1 MANNLMICSNA
12 KNSLHLNE
20 SENSAQR
27 YILEGTFAELDKL
40 NRNQRIYTK
49 AEYLK
54 HLAYLRNDI
63 KSGEPLLGEL
73 DHPDDRFEVK
83 LKEASHR
90 IIDLWY
96 DESDNTVKG
105 KIELL
110 DTPNGKLAKS
120 IVDQGIPLHISSRAA
135 GSVNSDNTVS
145 IQQIYTYDLVC
156 KPGFAG
162 AVLHRVNESADA
174 PKYSDAVKSFLTA
187 SLKAESMN
195 AAPQY
200 GFVNEDMNVSEI
212 KAPATLRTEAKN
224 IQINNQIEVNVN
236 DMSKPLLETT
246 DPDSTVGKPLNI
258 SGNGAAA
265 LGIPTADDLQ
275 QKESDDTPDVE
286 DKDKD
291 KNKEDVS
298 DTSPEAD
305 DKPKTSDSLNSSND
319 KSDEDKKDKEKEDK
333 NEGEGGESSED
344 KKEDTA
350 QKLNDDEDTP
360 EPEDENKDK
369 EEDSDEKKDDE
380 NSDEEGSDEKKD
392 SESDGV
398 EIIDVEAEFE
408 GDDKKDDDLIKDV
421 EPDFSDDDDEE
432 GDGDKEGEEPA
443 EQEDGEPKAEPED
456 SKDEAVERSADG
468 EDDEKT
474 KKDAEEEEKKA
485 EEAKELADEASED
498 IKDRKETIMDKLD
511 KLMDAIEKKSS
522 DKQESKNESIVM
534 AKFPVSM
541 KMNESNFK
549 EFVKLDEAQKSKV
562 TAYLHDNGIN
572 DAQSINESWKK
583 GIDYVNETPV
593 WLKYAPDNYKALYEA
608 ASPAVKESISNTAK
622 YVLFENQY
630 DVNLFWEN
638 SGLQEAEER
647 RLINESFVNNLPKV
661 ASQPVET
668 NLPYSA
674 DYIKMITEMASEYNK
689 KY

>member
-20 SENSAQR
+20 SENTGQR

-49 AEYLK
+49 GEYLK

-174 PKYSDAVKSFLTA
+174 PKYTDAVKNFLNA

-224 IQINNQIEVNVN
+224 IQINNQIEVNVK

-246 DPDSTVGKPLNI
+246 NPDSTIGKPLDI

-275 QKESDDTPDVE
+275 QKESDDSSDE
-286 DKDKD
+286 DKK
-291 KNKEDVS
+291 KKEDVS
-298 DTSPEAD
+298 DNAPEANE
-305 DKPKTSDSLNSSND
+305 KPADSSE
-319 KSDEDKKDKEKEDK
+319 KSDDKKDDDKEEKEDK
-333 NEGEGGESSED
+333 NEEEGGDASESDDKDDKDD
-344 KKEDTA
+344 KKEVER
-350 QKLNDDEDTP
+350 LNDDKD
-360 EPEDENKDK
+360 EPEAGDDENK
-369 EEDSDEKKDDE
+369 EEKKDDDSDEKDDDS
-380 NSDEEGSDEKKD
+380 SDDKEGGEDESK
-392 SESDGV
+392 SDGV
-398 EIIDVEAEFE
+398 EIIEVEAEFE
-408 GDDKKDDDLIKDV
+408 DEDKDDMIKDV
-421 EPDFSDDDDEE
+421 EPSFDDDDDDEKSDE
-432 GDGDKEGEEPA
+432 DGDGEAA
-443 EQEDGEPKAEPED
+443 EQEDGEPEAEPED
-456 SKDEAVERSADG
+456 SKDEAVERTVDA
-468 EDDEKT
+468 EDDEKS

-485 EEAKELADEASED
+485 EEAEKLADEASED

-522 DKQESKNESIVM
+522 DKKEAKNESIIM
-534 AKFPVSM
+534 AQYPISM

-549 EFVKLDEAQKSKV
+549 EFAKLDDVQKSKV
-562 TAYLHDNGIN
+562 TAYLHDNGMY
-572 DAQSINESWKK
+572 DSESINENWKK

-593 WLKYAPDNYKALYEA
+593 WLKYAPEKYKALYEA
-608 ASPAVKESISNTAK
+608 ASSAVKESLKNMADYI
-622 YVLFENQY
+622 LFENQY
-630 DVNLFWEN
+630 DVNVFWEN

-647 RLINESFVNNLPKV
+647 RLVNESFVNTLPKV
-661 ASQPVET
+661 VAPVET
-668 NLPYSA
+668 NLPYSQEF
-674 DYIKMITEMASEYNK
+674 INKITEMACEYSRP
-689 KY
+689 Y

>member
-20 SENSAQR
+20 SENTGQR

-49 AEYLK
+49 GEYLK

-174 PKYSDAVKSFLTA
+174 PKYTDAVKNFLNA

-224 IQINNQIEVNVN
+224 IQINNQIEVNVK

-246 DPDSTVGKPLNI
+246 NPDSTIGKPLDI

-275 QKESDDTPDVE
+275 QKESDDSSDE
-286 DKDKD
+286 DKK
-291 KNKEDVS
+291 KKEDVS
-298 DTSPEAD
+298 DNASEANE
-305 DKPKTSDSLNSSND
+305 KPADSSE
-319 KSDEDKKDKEKEDK
+319 KSDDKKDDDKEEKEDK
-333 NEGEGGESSED
+333 NEEEGGDASESDDKDDKDD
-344 KKEDTA
+344 KKEVER
-350 QKLNDDEDTP
+350 LNDDKD
-360 EPEDENKDK
+360 EPEAGDDENK
-369 EEDSDEKKDDE
+369 EEKKDDDSDEKDDDS
-380 NSDEEGSDEKKD
+380 SDDKEGGEDESK
-392 SESDGV
+392 SDGV
-398 EIIDVEAEFE
+398 EIIEVEAEFE
-408 GDDKKDDDLIKDV
+408 DEDKDDMIKDV
-421 EPDFSDDDDEE
+421 EPSFDDDDDDEKSDE
-432 GDGDKEGEEPA
+432 DGDGEAA
-443 EQEDGEPKAEPED
+443 EQEDGEPEAEPED
-456 SKDEAVERSADG
+456 SKDEAVERTVDA
-468 EDDEKT
+468 EDDEKS

-485 EEAKELADEASED
+485 EEAEKLADEASED

-522 DKQESKNESIVM
+522 DKKEAKNESIIM
-534 AKFPVSM
+534 AQYPISM

-549 EFVKLDEAQKSKV
+549 EFAKLDDVQKSKV
-562 TAYLHDNGIN
+562 TAYLHDNGMY
-572 DAQSINESWKK
+572 DAESINESWKK

-593 WLKYAPDNYKALYEA
+593 WLKYAPEKYKALYEA
-608 ASPAVKESISNTAK
+608 ASSAVKESLKNMADYI
-622 YVLFENQY
+622 LFENQY
-630 DVNLFWEN
+630 DVNVFWEN

-647 RLINESFVNNLPKV
+647 RLVNESFVNTLPKV
-661 ASQPVET
+661 VAPVET
-668 NLPYSA
+668 NLPYSQ
-674 DYIKMITEMASEYNK
+674 DFINKITEMACEYNRP
-689 KY
+689 Y

>member
-20 SENSAQR
+20 SENTGQR

-49 AEYLK
+49 GEYLK

-174 PKYSDAVKSFLTA
+174 PKYTDAVKNFLNA

-224 IQINNQIEVNVN
+224 IQINNQIEVNVK

-246 DPDSTVGKPLNI
+246 NPDSTIGKPLDI

-275 QKESDDTPDVE
+275 QKESDDSSDE
-286 DKDKD
+286 DKK
-291 KNKEDVS
+291 KKEDVS
-298 DTSPEAD
+298 DNASEANE
-305 DKPKTSDSLNSSND
+305 KPADSSE
-319 KSDEDKKDKEKEDK
+319 KSDDKKDDDKEEKEDK
-333 NEGEGGESSED
+333 NEEEGGDASESDDKDDKDD
-344 KKEDTA
+344 KKEVER
-350 QKLNDDEDTP
+350 LNDDKD
-360 EPEDENKDK
+360 EPEAGDDENK
-369 EEDSDEKKDDE
+369 EEKKDDDSDEKDDDS
-380 NSDEEGSDEKKD
+380 SDDKEGGEDESK
-392 SESDGV
+392 SDGV
-398 EIIDVEAEFE
+398 EIIEVEAEFE
-408 GDDKKDDDLIKDV
+408 DEDKDDMIKDV
-421 EPDFSDDDDEE
+421 EPSFDDDDDDEKSDE
-432 GDGDKEGEEPA
+432 DGDGEAA
-443 EQEDGEPKAEPED
+443 EQEDGEPEAEPED
-456 SKDEAVERSADG
+456 SKDEAVERTVDA
-468 EDDEKT
+468 EDDEKS

-485 EEAKELADEASED
+485 EEAEKLADEASED

-522 DKQESKNESIVM
+522 DKKEAKNESIIM
-534 AKFPVSM
+534 AQYPISM

-549 EFVKLDEAQKSKV
+549 EFAKLDDVQKSKV
-562 TAYLHDNGIN
+562 TAYLHDNGMY
-572 DAQSINESWKK
+572 DSESINENWKK

-593 WLKYAPDNYKALYEA
+593 WLKYAPEKYKALYEA
-608 ASPAVKESISNTAK
+608 ASSAVKESLKNMADYI
-622 YVLFENQY
+622 LFENQY
-630 DVNLFWEN
+630 DVNVFWEN

-647 RLINESFVNNLPKV
+647 RLVNESFVNTLPKV
-661 ASQPVET
+661 VAPVET
-668 NLPYSA
+668 NLPYSQ
-674 DYIKMITEMASEYNK
+674 DFINKITEMACEYNRP
-689 KY
+689 Y

>member
-1 MANNLMICSNA
+1 MANNLMICSNGCKA
-12 KNSLHLNE
+12 LHLNE
-20 SENSAQR
+20 SDNSGQR

-90 IIDLWY
+90 VIDLWY

-135 GSVNSDNTVS
+135 GTVNNDNTVS

-174 PKYSDAVKSFLTA
+174 PKYTPDVRNFLNA
-187 SLKAESMN
+187 SYRAESMN

-200 GFVNEDMNVSEI
+200 GFVNEDMSVSEI
-212 KAPATLRTEAKN
+212 KANAVLRNEAKD
-224 IQINNQIEVNVN
+224 IQINKQIEINVEE
-236 DMSKPLLETT
+236 MSKPLLENTN
-246 DPDSTVGKPLNI
+246 PDATIGKPLDI

-275 QKESDDTPDVE
+275 QKESDDDGE
-286 DKDKD
+286 KKKDEK
-291 KNKEDVS
+291 KEKQDVS
-298 DTSPEAD
+298 DNAPEAN
-305 DKPKTSDSLNSSND
+305 DKPAES
-319 KSDEDKKDKEKEDK
+319 DKKDNKLNSDSEKKEETSEDD
-333 NEGEGGESSED
+333 GGDSSECDAGKPD
-344 KKEDTA
+344 KEA
-350 QKLNDDEDTP
+350 EKLNDDKDTP
-360 EPEDENKDK
+360 DVKDDDNKSDDDK
-369 EEDSDEKKDDE
+369 EEDKDD
-380 NSDEEGSDEKKD
+380 SDDEGSEDSDDSSKD
-392 SESDGV
+392 SGV
-398 EIIDVEAEFE
+398 KIIDVEAEFE
-408 GDDKKDDDLIKDV
+408 DEDKDDMIKDV
-421 EPDFSDDDDEE
+421 EPSFDDDEE
-432 GDGDKEGEEPA
+432 KGDEDKEEGESA
-443 EQEDGEPKAEPED
+443 EKEEGEPESDTED
-456 SKDEAVERSADG
+456 TKDEAAERTVDA
-468 EDDEKT
+468 EDDEKS

-485 EEAKELADEASED
+485 KEAEKLADKASDD
-498 IKDRKETIMDKLD
+498 IEKRKDTIMDKLD
-511 KLMDAIEKKSS
+511 KLKDAIEKKNSS
-522 DKQESKNESIVM
+522 KEESKNESIIM
-534 AKFPVSM
+534 AQYPISM
-541 KMNESNFK
+541 RMNESNFK
-549 EFVKLDEAQKSKV
+549 EFAKLDESQKNKV
-562 TAYLHDNGIN
+562 VAYLHDNGIA
-572 DAQSINESWKK
+572 DVQSINESWKN
-583 GIDYVNETPV
+583 GINYVNEIPV
-593 WLKYAPDNYKALYEA
+593 WLKYAPENYKSLYEA
-608 ASPAVKESISNTAK
+608 ASDQVKESINTTAK
-622 YVLFENQY
+622 YILFENQY
-630 DVNLFWEN
+630 DINVFWEN

-647 RLINESFVNNLPKV
+647 RLVNESFVNNLPKV
-661 ASQPVET
+661 TPQPAET

-674 DYIKMITEMASEYNK
+674 EFIKMITEQACEYGK

>member
-20 SENSAQR
+20 SENTGQR

-49 AEYLK
+49 GEYLK

-174 PKYSDAVKSFLTA
+174 PKYSDAVKNFLNA

-246 DPDSTVGKPLNI
+246 NPDSTIGKPLDI

-275 QKESDDTPDVE
+275 QKESDDSSDE
-286 DKDKD
+286 DKK
-291 KNKEDVS
+291 KKEDVS
-298 DTSPEAD
+298 DNAPEANE
-305 DKPKTSDSLNSSND
+305 KPADSSE
-319 KSDEDKKDKEKEDK
+319 KSDDKKDDDKEEKEDK
-333 NEGEGGESSED
+333 NEEDGGDASESDDKDDKEDD
-344 KKEDTA
+344 KKEVER
-350 QKLNDDEDTP
+350 LNDDED
-360 EPEDENKDK
+360 EPEV
-369 EEDSDEKKDDE
+369 KDDE
-380 NSDEEGSDEKKD
+380 NKEEKEDDDSEDKDDDSSDDEGSEDGESK
-392 SESDGV
+392 SDGV
-398 EIIDVEAEFE
+398 EIIEVEAEFE
-408 GDDKKDDDLIKDV
+408 DGDKDDMIKDV
-421 EPDFSDDDDEE
+421 EPSFDDDDDEE
-432 GDGDKEGEEPA
+432 KSDEDGEGEAA
-443 EQEDGEPKAEPED
+443 EQEDGEPEAEPED
-456 SKDEAVERSADG
+456 SKDEAVERTVDA
-468 EDDEKT
+468 EDDEKS

-485 EEAKELADEASED
+485 EEAKELADEASDD

-522 DKQESKNESIVM
+522 DKAEAKNESIIM
-534 AKFPVSM
+534 AQYPISM

-549 EFVKLDEAQKSKV
+549 EFAKLEDVQKSKV
-562 TAYLHDNGIN
+562 TAYLHDNGMY
-572 DAQSINESWKK
+572 DSESINENWKK

-593 WLKYAPDNYKALYEA
+593 WLKYAPEKYKALYEA
-608 ASPAVKESISNTAK
+608 AAPAVKESLKNMANYI
-622 YVLFENQY
+622 LFENQY
-630 DVNLFWEN
+630 DVNVFWEN
-638 SGLQEAEER
+638 SGLQEIEER
-647 RLINESFVNNLPKV
+647 RLVNESFVNNLPKV
-661 ASQPVET
+661 VAQPAET

-674 DYIKMITEMASEYNK
+674 EYIKMITEMACEYSK

>member
-20 SENSAQR
+20 SENTGQR

-49 AEYLK
+49 GEYLK

-174 PKYSDAVKSFLTA
+174 PKYTDAVKNFLNA

-246 DPDSTVGKPLNI
+246 NPDSTIGKPLDI

-275 QKESDDTPDVE
+275 QKESDDSSDE
-286 DKDKD
+286 DKK
-291 KNKEDVS
+291 KKEDVS
-298 DTSPEAD
+298 DNAPEANE
-305 DKPKTSDSLNSSND
+305 KPADSSE
-319 KSDEDKKDKEKEDK
+319 KSDDKKDDDKEEKEDK
-333 NEGEGGESSED
+333 NEEEGGDASESDDKDDKDD
-344 KKEDTA
+344 KKEVER
-350 QKLNDDEDTP
+350 LNDDKD
-360 EPEDENKDK
+360 EPEAGDDENK
-369 EEDSDEKKDDE
+369 EEKKDDDSE
-380 NSDEEGSDEKKD
+380 EKDDDSSDDEEGGEDESK
-392 SESDGV
+392 SDGV
-398 EIIDVEAEFE
+398 EIIEVEAEFE
-408 GDDKKDDDLIKDV
+408 DEDKDDMIKDV
-421 EPDFSDDDDEE
+421 EPSFDDDDDEE
-432 GDGDKEGEEPA
+432 KSDEDGDGEAA
-443 EQEDGEPKAEPED
+443 EQEDGEPEAEPED
-456 SKDEAVERSADG
+456 SKDEAVERTVDA
-468 EDDEKT
+468 EDDEKS

-485 EEAKELADEASED
+485 EEAEKLADEASED

-522 DKQESKNESIVM
+522 DKKEAKNESIIM
-534 AKFPVSM
+534 AQYPISM

-549 EFVKLDEAQKSKV
+549 EFAKLDDVQKSKV
-562 TAYLHDNGIN
+562 TAYLHDNGMY
-572 DAQSINESWKK
+572 DSESINESWKK

-593 WLKYAPDNYKALYEA
+593 WLKYAPEKYKALYEA
-608 ASPAVKESISNTAK
+608 ASSAVKESLKNMADYI
-622 YVLFENQY
+622 LFENQY
-630 DVNLFWEN
+630 DVNVFWEN

-647 RLINESFVNNLPKV
+647 RLVNESFVNTLPKV
-661 ASQPVET
+661 VAPVET
-668 NLPYSA
+668 NLPYSQEF
-674 DYIKMITEMASEYNK
+674 INKITEMACEYSRP
-689 KY
+689 Y

>member
-20 SENSAQR
+20 SENTGQR

-49 AEYLK
+49 GEYLK

-174 PKYSDAVKSFLTA
+174 PKYTDAVKNFLNA

-224 IQINNQIEVNVN
+224 IQINNQIEVNVK

-246 DPDSTVGKPLNI
+246 NPDSTIGKPLDI

-275 QKESDDTPDVE
+275 QKESDDSSDE
-286 DKDKD
+286 DKK
-291 KNKEDVS
+291 KKEDVS
-298 DTSPEAD
+298 DNASEANE
-305 DKPKTSDSLNSSND
+305 KPADSSE
-319 KSDEDKKDKEKEDK
+319 KSDDKKDDDKEEKEDK
-333 NEGEGGESSED
+333 NEEEGGDASESDDKDDKDD
-344 KKEDTA
+344 KKEVER
-350 QKLNDDEDTP
+350 LNDDKD
-360 EPEDENKDK
+360 EPEAGDDENK
-369 EEDSDEKKDDE
+369 EEKKDDDSDEKDDDS
-380 NSDEEGSDEKKD
+380 SDDKEGGEDESK
-392 SESDGV
+392 SDGV
-398 EIIDVEAEFE
+398 EIIEVEAEFE
-408 GDDKKDDDLIKDV
+408 DEDKDDMIKDV
-421 EPDFSDDDDEE
+421 EPSFDDDDDDEKSDE
-432 GDGDKEGEEPA
+432 DGDGEAA
-443 EQEDGEPKAEPED
+443 EQEDGEPEAEPED
-456 SKDEAVERSADG
+456 SKDEAVERTVDA
-468 EDDEKT
+468 EDDEKS

-485 EEAKELADEASED
+485 EEAEKLADEASED

-522 DKQESKNESIVM
+522 DKKEAKNESIIM
-534 AKFPVSM
+534 AQYPISM

-549 EFVKLDEAQKSKV
+549 EFAKLDDVQKSKV
-562 TAYLHDNGIN
+562 TAYLHDNGMY
-572 DAQSINESWKK
+572 DSESINENWKK

-593 WLKYAPDNYKALYEA
+593 WLKYAPEKYKALYEA
-608 ASPAVKESISNTAK
+608 ASSAVKESLKNMADYI
-622 YVLFENQY
+622 LFENQY
-630 DVNLFWEN
+630 DVNVFWEN

-647 RLINESFVNNLPKV
+647 RLVNESFVNTLPKV
-661 ASQPVET
+661 VAPVET
-668 NLPYSA
+668 NLPYSQEF
-674 DYIKMITEMASEYNK
+674 INKITEMACEYNRP
-689 KY
+689 Y

>member
-20 SENSAQR
+20 SENTGQR

-49 AEYLK
+49 GEYLK

-162 AVLHRVNESADA
+162 AVLHRVNESSDA
-174 PKYSDAVKSFLTA
+174 PKYTDAVKNFLNA

-246 DPDSTVGKPLNI
+246 NPDSTIGKPLDI

-275 QKESDDTPDVE
+275 QKESDDSSDE
-286 DKDKD
+286 DKK
-291 KNKEDVS
+291 KKEDVS
-298 DTSPEAD
+298 DNAPEANE
-305 DKPKTSDSLNSSND
+305 KPADSSE
-319 KSDEDKKDKEKEDK
+319 KSDDKKDDDKEEKEDK
-333 NEGEGGESSED
+333 NEEEGGDASESDDKDDD
-344 KKEDTA
+344 KKEVER
-350 QKLNDDEDTP
+350 LNDDKD
-360 EPEDENKDK
+360 EPEAGDDENK
-369 EEDSDEKKDDE
+369 EEKTDDDSEEKDDD
-380 NSDEEGSDEKKD
+380 SSDDEEGGDDEPK
-392 SESDGV
+392 SDGV
-398 EIIDVEAEFE
+398 EIIEVEAEFE
-408 GDDKKDDDLIKDV
+408 DEDKDDMIKDV
-421 EPDFSDDDDEE
+421 EPSFDDDDDEE
-432 GDGDKEGEEPA
+432 KSDEDGDGEAA
-443 EQEDGEPKAEPED
+443 EQEDGEPEAEPED
-456 SKDEAVERSADG
+456 SKDEAVERTVDA
-468 EDDEKT
+468 EDDEKS

-485 EEAKELADEASED
+485 EEAEKLADEASED

-511 KLMDAIEKKSS
+511 KLMDTIEKKNS
-522 DKQESKNESIVM
+522 DKKEAKNESIIM
-534 AKFPVSM
+534 AMYPISM

-549 EFVKLDEAQKSKV
+549 EFAKLDDVQKSKV
-562 TAYLHDNGIN
+562 TAYLHDNGLY
-572 DAQSINESWKK
+572 DSESINESWKK

-593 WLKYAPDNYKALYEA
+593 WLKYAPAQYKSLYEA
-608 ASPAVKESISNTAK
+608 ASPAVKESIKNMAE
-622 YVLFENQY
+622 YILFENQY
-630 DVNLFWEN
+630 DVNVFWEN

-647 RLINESFVNNLPKV
+647 RLVNESFVNTLPKV
-661 ASQPVET
+661 VAQPVEN
-668 NLPYSA
+668 NLPYSQE
-674 DYIKMITEMASEYNK
+674 YINMITEMACEYGRR
-689 KY
+689 Y

>member
-20 SENSAQR
+20 SENTGQR

-49 AEYLK
+49 GEYLK

-174 PKYSDAVKSFLTA
+174 PKYTDAVKNFLNA

-224 IQINNQIEVNVN
+224 IQINNQIEVNVK

-246 DPDSTVGKPLNI
+246 NPDSTIGKPLDI

-275 QKESDDTPDVE
+275 QKESDDSSDE
-286 DKDKD
+286 DKK
-291 KNKEDVS
+291 KKEDVS
-298 DTSPEAD
+298 DNAPEANE
-305 DKPKTSDSLNSSND
+305 KPADSSE
-319 KSDEDKKDKEKEDK
+319 KSDDKKDDDKEEKEDK
-333 NEGEGGESSED
+333 NEEEGGDASESDDKDDKDD
-344 KKEDTA
+344 KKEVER
-350 QKLNDDEDTP
+350 LNDDKD
-360 EPEDENKDK
+360 EPEAGDDENK
-369 EEDSDEKKDDE
+369 EEKKDD
-380 NSDEEGSDEKKD
+380 D
-392 SESDGV
+392 SEEKDDDSSDDEGGEDESKSDGV
-398 EIIDVEAEFE
+398 EIIEVEAEFE
-408 GDDKKDDDLIKDV
+408 DEDKDDMIKDV
-421 EPDFSDDDDEE
+421 EPSFDDDDDDEKSDE
-432 GDGDKEGEEPA
+432 DGDGEAA
-443 EQEDGEPKAEPED
+443 EQEDGEPEAEPED
-456 SKDEAVERSADG
+456 SKDEAVERTVDA
-468 EDDEKT
+468 EDDEKS

-485 EEAKELADEASED
+485 EEAEKLADEASED

-522 DKQESKNESIVM
+522 DKKEAKNESIIM
-534 AKFPVSM
+534 AQYPISM

-549 EFVKLDEAQKSKV
+549 EFAKLDDVQKSKV
-562 TAYLHDNGIN
+562 TAYLHDNGMYDSESIN
-572 DAQSINESWKK
+572 DSWKK

-593 WLKYAPDNYKALYEA
+593 WLKYAPEKYKALYEA
-608 ASPAVKESISNTAK
+608 ASPAVKESLKNMADYI
-622 YVLFENQY
+622 LFENQY
-630 DVNLFWEN
+630 DVNVFWEN

-647 RLINESFVNNLPKV
+647 RLVNESFVNTLPKV
-661 ASQPVET
+661 VAPVET
-668 NLPYSA
+668 NLPYSQEF
-674 DYIKMITEMASEYNK
+674 INKITEMACEYSRP
-689 KY
+689 Y